1 MDWRFFCDTVPI
13 DIYSRE
19 YVDDE
24 KYFNYSTCDRGR
36 WTCEEDRCSSSCEIV
51 GLNHVATFDG
61 NRYSFAPDSCSYTL
75 VEVKTRDPPKI
86 SNLLVI
92 FVSTSTCNYIYG
104 ISEYKILYTI
114 DTQLSQRIFFF
125 CFFSRIQTL

>member
-1 MDWRFFCDTVPI
+1 MIFIFINFAFTPFKDILDDLLNVKVDWRFFCDTVPI
-13 DIYSRE
+13 DIYWRE

-86 SNLLVI
+86 SNL
-92 FVSTSTCNYIYG
+92 
-104 ISEYKILYTI
+104 
-114 DTQLSQRIFFF
+114 
-125 CFFSRIQTL
+125 